1 MVKEGDRY
9 VGIITQRDLQRLMTE
24 TFKSLLLY

>member
-1 MVKEGDRY
+1 MVKENGKY
-9 VGIITQRDLQRLMTE
+9 VGIITQRDLQRLMTD